1 MSGLYDAI
9 ADGLRWAGLPTKLDT
24 LENEKSELL
33 KNLES
38 TTYATV
44 SSHSALADTYKQ
56 KINQLANVLIDPKIG
71 SQATLLIRELIERV
85 DIDYN
90 ENSWDIAIKGEISAL
105 VSLAQNAKS
114 PPKGGLNHD
123 ALASSTKVVAG
134 VGFEPTTFR

>member
-9 ADGLRWAGLPTKLDT
+9 ADGLRGAGLPTKLDT
-24 LENEKSELL
+24 LENGKSELL

-44 SSHSALADTYKQ
+44 SSHPALADIYKQ
-56 KINQLANVLIDPKIG
+56 KINQLANVLIDPKIR

-90 ENSWDIAIKGEISAL
+90 ENSWDTAIKGDVSAL
-105 VSLAQNAKS
+105 V
-114 PPKGGLNHD
+114 
-123 ALASSTKVVAG
+123 ASA
-134 VGFEPTTFR
+134 